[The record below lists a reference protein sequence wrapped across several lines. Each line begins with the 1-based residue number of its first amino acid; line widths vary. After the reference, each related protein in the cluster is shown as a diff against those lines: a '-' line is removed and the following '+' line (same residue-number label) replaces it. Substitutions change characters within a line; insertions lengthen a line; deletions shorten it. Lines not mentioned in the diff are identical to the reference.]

1 MSYESMRTDI
11 QSIIKTHGMQ
21 AELIRETEDTASM
34 GDTKTIGET
43 GYTIFFIMQDIT
55 KKDRKIHEMGLA
67 IPGNVKGFFYHEY
80 SAEITK
86 AGESVVVK
94 AGDIIQDSDYKQW
107 RVEQIVAER
116 KFEGQEVFRTVI
128 LKKIDLDQ

>member
-1 MSYESMRTDI
+1 MSYETMRTDI

-80 SAEITK
+80 SDSIT
-86 AGESVVVK
+86 GNGTLTVR
-94 AGDIIQDSDYKQW
+94 AGDKIEDKNNKLW
-107 RVEQIVAER
+107 RVEQIVGGR
-116 KFEGQEVFRTVI
+116 KAKSKEIFRTGV

>member
-1 MSYESMRTDI
+1 MRTDI

-80 SAEITK
+80 PD
-86 AGESVVVK
+86 SVTGNGALTVK
-94 AGDIIQDSDYKQW
+94 AGDKIKDKNNFWW
-107 RVEQIVAER
+107 RIEQIVGAR
-116 KFEGQEVFRTVI
+116 KAKTKDIFRTAV
-128 LKKIDLDQ
+128 LKKIDLTQ